1 MRKTAMGI
9 AMVAVLLLV
18 GGSAAAQ
25 PEGDWR
31 RQCYGPGGPTLEELE
46 TTKCVKHGDGQWERV
61 TDSDFPGMGFGFGEI
76 ILIGIVLALVPGFVG
91 ASVASSANISPGAG
105 FLIGT
110 FGSWIGVITLYLYG
124 HYQKR
129 TPAFDVGG
137 PAVERG
143 RPAREDPAERL
154 RKLQELLD
162 QGLITQE
169 EYRARRQAAI
179 DGL

>member
-1 MRKTAMGI
+1 MRRTAMGI
-9 AMVAVLLLV
+9 TVVAVLLLI

-25 PEGDWR
+25 PGGGGL
-31 RQCYGPGGPTLEELE
+31 RQCYGPDGPTLEEMQ
-46 TTKCVKHGDGQWERV
+46 TTKCVKHGDGPWERV

-76 ILIGIVLALVPGFVG
+76 LLIGIVLALVPGFVG

-110 FGSWIGVITLYLYG
+110 FGSWIGVIALYLYG
-124 HYQKR
+124 HSQKR
-129 TPAFDVGG
+129 TPAPDVGG
-137 PAVERG
+137 AAVETK
-143 RPAREDPAERL
+143 RPAPEDPAARL
-154 RKLQELLD
+154 RKLQDLLD